1 MKSRVPRTYDEIN
14 RKTVLDP
21 IGSVRPPVEEP
32 PSGPP
37 DAVLRAT
44 VMDALLASG
53 MTEVGVEVERGRI
66 LLRGWVRDA
75 AYAARVV
82 RVVGTAAPD
91 AEIVSRLHVGRAD

>member
-1 MKSRVPRTYDEIN
+1 MKSRVPRSYDEIN

-66 LLRGWVRDA
+66 ILRGWVRDA

-91 AEIVSRLHVGRAD
+91 AKIDSRMHIGRAD